1 METTDKHIGF
11 IGGGNM
17 GQAIVRGLIQAGHPP
32 QLLSVADPDSSRQE
46 ELRDL
51 HAGLVISPDN
61 FVVAE
66 QADALVLAVKPQI
79 MRTVA
84 DQLARSERPANQLI
98 VSIAAGT
105 TLKSLHAWFGS
116 ETPVVRIMPNQPA
129 VIGAGTSVLT
139 ASASVNEL
147 QRGLAG
153 YIGAAIGTAVWL
165 ENESLMDAATAVSG
179 SGPAYFYLLM
189 ELIESSAIK
198 FGFSKEV
205 ASKLTVTTALGAARL
220 ADTAGFPLVDLRRQV
235 TSPGG
240 TTAAALDVL
249 EDAGIRDIFHRA
261 LEAARNRS
269 AELGEPDSSDD

>member
-51 HAGLVISPDN
+51 HAGLFISPDN

-66 QADALVLAVKPQI
+66 QADALVLAGKPQI

-84 DQLARSERPANQLI
+84 DQLARSERPADQLI

-220 ADTAGFPLVDLRRQV
+220 ADTVGSPLVDLKRQV

-249 EDAGIRDIFHRA
+249 EDAEIRDIFHRA

-269 AELGEPDSSDD
+269 AELGESDSSDN

>member
-46 ELRDL
+46 VLRDL

-84 DQLARSERPANQLI
+84 DQLARSERPADQLI

-249 EDAGIRDIFHRA
+249 EDAEIRDIFHRA

>member
-1 METTDKHIGF
+1 METTDRHIGF

-51 HAGLVISPDN
+51 HAELFISPDN

-66 QADALVLAVKPQI
+66 QADALILAVKPQI
-79 MRTVA
+79 MQTVA
-84 DQLARSERPANQLI
+84 NQLARSERPADQLI

-153 YIGAAIGTAVWL
+153 YIGASIGTAVWL

-189 ELIESSAIK
+189 ELIENSAIK

-220 ADTAGFPLVDLRRQV
+220 ADTVGSPLVDLRRQV

-240 TTAAALDVL
+240 TTAAAFDVL
-249 EDAGIRDIFHRA
+249 EDAEIRDIFHRA

>member
-220 ADTAGFPLVDLRRQV
+220 ADTVGSPLVDLKRQV

>member
-1 METTDKHIGF
+1 METTDRHIGF

-129 VIGAGTSVLT
+129 VIGAGTSVLA

-249 EDAGIRDIFHRA
+249 EDAEIRDIFHRA

>member
-1 METTDKHIGF
+1 MKTTDRHIGF

-66 QADALVLAVKPQI
+66 QADALILAVKPQI

-116 ETPVVRIMPNQPA
+116 EAPVVRIMPNQPA

-165 ENESLMDAATAVSG
+165 DNESLMDAATAVSG

-220 ADTAGFPLVDLRRQV
+220 ADTLGSPLVELRRQV

-240 TTAAALDVL
+240 TTAAALEVL
-249 EDAGIRDIFHRA
+249 EDAEIRDIFHRA

>member
-46 ELRDL
+46 VLRDL

-66 QADALVLAVKPQI
+66 QADALILAVKPQI

-220 ADTAGFPLVDLRRQV
+220 ADTVGSPLVDLKRQV

-249 EDAGIRDIFHRA
+249 EDAEIRDIFHRA

>member
-1 METTDKHIGF
+1 MRLLT
-11 IGGGNM
+11 
-17 GQAIVRGLIQAGHPP
+17 AISIA
-32 QLLSVADPDSSRQE
+32 S
-46 ELRDL
+46 
-51 HAGLVISPDN
+51 
-61 FVVAE
+61 
-66 QADALVLAVKPQI
+66 
-79 MRTVA
+79 
-84 DQLARSERPANQLI
+84 LI

-116 ETPVVRIMPNQPA
+116 EIPVVRIMPNQPA

-147 QRGLAG
+147 QRGLAD

-220 ADTAGFPLVDLRRQV
+220 ADTVGSPLVDLRRQV

-249 EDAGIRDIFHRA
+249 EDAEIRDIFHRA